1 MPIKLKGSKIK
12 KVTAGSAVS
21 KSVKLKE
28 LKEVKE
34 EKEKKALVIQVL
46 DPALKGLEYE
56 LTTPDGKKEKAVIS
70 GSGKVSAVVDPS
82 GESKLE
88 LPGLN
93 ADLKKAR

>member
-12 KVTAGSAVS
+12 KVAAGSAVS

-34 EKEKKALVIQVL
+34 GKKKEVVVVNIL
-46 DPALKGLEYE
+46 DPALQGLAYE
-56 LTTPDGKKEKAVIS
+56 LTTPDGKTEKAVIS
-70 GSGKVSAVVDPS
+70 GSGKVTATVDPD
-82 GESKLE
+82 GETKLAF
-88 LPGLN
+88 PGLN